1 MLKITNAP
9 KEKEKLSQQD
19 KRRNTDCKTNVKY
32 PKECQTLYH
41 FQKMNLGETIS
52 LGFEGPKNKM
62 SQYRM
67 KTSTSFDPV
76 LWKAKN
82 IENVVKKGGKF
93 LSKEDVEKRLK
104 AWERTTLVRKRSE
117 K

>member
-1 MLKITNAP
+1 MLKIINGP
-9 KEKEKLSQQD
+9 QKKEKMSQED
-19 KRRNTDCKTNVKY
+19 KRRNTDLKTNVKY
-32 PKECQTLYH
+32 LKECQIVNH

-52 LGFEGPKNKM
+52 LGCEGPKNNM

-67 KTSTSFDPV
+67 KTSASYDPV

-82 IENVVKKGGKF
+82 IENVVKKGGNF
-93 LSKEDVEKRLK
+93 LSKEDVGKRLK
-104 AWERTTLVRKRSE
+104 AWERTTIVRKRSE